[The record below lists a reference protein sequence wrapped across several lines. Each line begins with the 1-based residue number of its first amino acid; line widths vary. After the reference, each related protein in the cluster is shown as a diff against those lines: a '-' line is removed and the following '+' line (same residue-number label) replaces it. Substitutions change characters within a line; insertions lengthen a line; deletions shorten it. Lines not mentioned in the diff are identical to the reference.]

1 MLGNF
6 FLVAD
11 FLIGALDFFAPVV
24 SRGRPD
30 KLKAITVN
38 DQAFQI
44 RAADEGDI
52 PQIRDIYTHY
62 VLNGL
67 ASFEIEAPDLAEI
80 TRRWHRT
87 GADGYPY
94 LVAEI
99 DGRIGGYAYAG
110 SFRERPAYRYTAED
124 SVYVSPDFLGLG
136 LGGGLLAALID
147 LCTGLGYR
155 QMIAVIGDAAND
167 QSINL
172 HLRLGFE
179 HAGVLGSTGFK
190 HGRWVDSV
198 MKQRALGDGDSA
210 APV

>member
-1 MLGNF
+1 M
-6 FLVAD
+6 
-11 FLIGALDFFAPVV
+11 P
-24 SRGRPD
+24 
-30 KLKAITVN
+30 K
-38 DQAFQI
+38 QAFHI
-44 RAADEGDI
+44 RAAAEGDLA
-52 PQIRDIYTHY
+52 QICEIYAHY

-67 ASFEIEAPDLAEI
+67 ASFEIEAPDLTEM
-80 TRRWHRT
+80 THRWT
-87 GADGYPY
+87 GAQDHGYPY

-110 SFRERPAYRYTAED
+110 LFRERPAYRYTVED

-136 LGGGLLAALID
+136 LGAGLLGELID
-147 LCTGLGYR
+147 LCAGLGYR
-155 QMIAVIGDAAND
+155 QMIAVIGDTAND

-198 MKQRALGDGDSA
+198 MMQRALGPSE
-210 APV
+210 

>member
-1 MLGNF
+1 M
-6 FLVAD
+6 
-11 FLIGALDFFAPVV
+11 P
-24 SRGRPD
+24 
-30 KLKAITVN
+30 K
-38 DQAFQI
+38 QAFHI
-44 RAADEGDI
+44 RAAAEGDLA
-52 PQIRDIYTHY
+52 QICEIYAHY

-67 ASFEIEAPDLAEI
+67 ASFEIEAPDLTEM
-80 TRRWHRT
+80 THRWT
-87 GADGYPY
+87 GAQDHGYPY

-110 SFRERPAYRYTAED
+110 LFRERPAYRYTVED

-136 LGGGLLAALID
+136 LGAGLLGELID
-147 LCTGLGYR
+147 LCAGLGYR
-155 QMIAVIGDAAND
+155 QMIAVIGDTAND

-198 MKQRALGDGDSA
+198 MMQRALGPGDA
-210 APV
+210 QAPSE